1 MSPPPWSG
9 EGGNGGGLWCVAKPT
24 VPEDKLQEA
33 MNYACSQDGV
43 DCQEI
48 TAGGSCFYPDNIA
61 SHASYAFN
69 SYWQKMKQ
77 IGGSCN
83 FGGTALLINS
93 DPSMTS
99 LIYALLHGSFVQHK
113 VFIKFPL
120 VVNSDAFCLI
130 LLKCL

>member
-1 MSPPPWSG
+1 M
-9 EGGNGGGLWCVAKPT
+9 AKPT

-33 MNYACSQDGV
+33 MDYACSQDGV

-48 TAGGSCFYPDNIA
+48 AAGGSCFYPDNIA

-83 FGGTALLINS
+83 FGGTALLISS
-93 DPSMTS
+93 DPSYLQCRFMLS
-99 LIYALLHGSFVQHK
+99 
-113 VFIKFPL
+113 
-120 VVNSDAFCLI
+120 
-130 LLKCL
+130 